1 MDDFF
6 EGVRKIEE
14 LNIKKLFDEVF
25 LKETKIPITI
35 AKNHEIAKQIKE
47 ETKKYFEAGK

>member
-1 MDDFF
+1 MDDFY

-14 LNIKKLFDEVF
+14 LDIKKLFDEVF

-35 AKNHEIAKQIKE
+35 TKNRELANQIKE
-47 ETKKYFEAGK
+47 EMKAYFEAGK